1 MSGSNPDAP
10 TTEREHAMS
19 ENDTHLTEK
28 LDEIVR
34 EKGAKIKASID
45 AHVEKQSG
53 RLDKHV
59 AGAQS
64 RFRKLPGAGSDTTS
78 DRG

>member
-1 MSGSNPDAP
+1 
-10 TTEREHAMS
+10 MS
-19 ENDTHLTEK
+19 ENDTHLTDK
-28 LDEIVR
+28 IDEIAR

-45 AHVEKQSG
+45 SHVQKQSG
-53 RLDKHV
+53 RLDKHL

-64 RFRKLPGAGSDTTS
+64 MFRKLPGAGSGTTS